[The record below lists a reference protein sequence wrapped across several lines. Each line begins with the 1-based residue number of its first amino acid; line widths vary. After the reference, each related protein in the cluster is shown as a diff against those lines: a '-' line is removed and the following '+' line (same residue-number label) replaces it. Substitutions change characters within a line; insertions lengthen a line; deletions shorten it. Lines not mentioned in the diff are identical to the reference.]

1 MTKGALNGLLDDH
14 SIAVNGSIDMNKMD
28 DFDLFVR
35 AETVDLSGIMNMVP
49 SNKNLSITS
58 GILHDV
64 KAQITGRDGKYSM
77 SGNLAFDGLGGT
89 YKNGSTTYQIGQGN
103 GKIFFQNNT
112 VLITHSGW
120 YVNDQAVKV
129 NGLVTLGDEVGLNL
143 NAVAD
148 SVALEAFTKNQITG
162 NVGARVHIGG
172 TSVNPYVSG
181 SIKSDAISY
190 DSYHI
195 DSGEANFSYSDG
207 TVDIHDASLY
217 IGNGSVKA
225 KGQYGIDS
233 GEFSI
238 GGTIHNAEIAPFTQ
252 NLSTPASGIVNGEF
266 SVKGK
271 NSDITSIEGNIVGTS
286 LSVRG
291 ISIDSARV
299 SFNNV
304 GALTNIAVTGA
315 IGNGQLSGYGTID
328 NNLLNLS
335 LSADSLDASNF
346 QVLLVIV
353 YLAILQAMLLL
364 QEI

>member
-1 MTKGALNGLLDDH
+1 M
-14 SIAVNGSIDMNKMD
+14 
-28 DFDLFVR
+28 
-35 AETVDLSGIMNMVP
+35 
-49 SNKNLSITS
+49 
-58 GILHDV
+58 
-64 KAQITGRDGKYSM
+64 
-77 SGNLAFDGLGGT
+77 
-89 YKNGSTTYQIGQGN
+89 
-103 GKIFFQNNT
+103 
-112 VLITHSGW
+112 
-120 YVNDQAVKV
+120 
-129 NGLVTLGDEVGLNL
+129 
-143 NAVAD
+143 
-148 SVALEAFTKNQITG
+148 
-162 NVGARVHIGG
+162 
-172 TSVNPYVSG
+172 
-181 SIKSDAISY
+181 
-190 DSYHI
+190 
-195 DSGEANFSYSDG
+195 
-207 TVDIHDASLY
+207 DIHDASLY